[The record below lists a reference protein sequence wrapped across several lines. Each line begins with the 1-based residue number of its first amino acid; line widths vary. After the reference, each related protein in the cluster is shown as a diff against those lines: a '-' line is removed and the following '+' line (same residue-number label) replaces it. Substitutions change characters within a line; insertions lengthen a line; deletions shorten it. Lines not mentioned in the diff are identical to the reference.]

1 MVRFTFF
8 CFCFVACDTQA
19 KPPETPP
26 TENSVQISSEPF
38 STTTPDS
45 APSADET
52 EQNKRKI
59 ESMIWRYKNPPD
71 DIPACVDDKPNG
83 SALFYDDGTLIHIP
97 IPSQSPGIAQ
107 RHARSLR
114 DDVVMIVYR
123 PEDKT
128 DTLSAV
134 TTEDKGKTWEFS
146 SIPVEQ
152 LDQYDHYYLSF
163 LDKETGILILEDPEG
178 KTHQVFKTENLG
190 ADWNFAASLSN
201 LDALY
206 DIHEGEKYCIAGEKD
221 NKPVLLKSG
230 DGSDWDEVTLP
241 FDPDQYSKEYCVYG
255 RLEDNIGLAIVIGI
269 TPEMDTNWLYYSSVD
284 HGESWELYKKEG

>member
-1 MVRFTFF
+1 M
-8 CFCFVACDTQA
+8 C
-19 KPPETPP
+19 
-26 TENSVQISSEPF
+26 SS
-38 STTTPDS
+38 D
-45 APSADET
+45 
-52 EQNKRKI
+52 
-59 ESMIWRYKNPPD
+59 
-71 DIPACVDDKPNG
+71 
-83 SALFYDDGTLIHIP
+83 L
-97 IPSQSPGIAQ
+97 
-107 RHARSLR
+107 
-114 DDVVMIVYR
+114 
-123 PEDKT
+123 
-128 DTLSAV
+128 
-134 TTEDKGKTWEFS
+134 
-146 SIPVEQ
+146 
-152 LDQYDHYYLSF
+152 
-163 LDKETGILILEDPEG
+163 
-178 KTHQVFKTENLG
+178 